1 MSKPNTKE
9 KILLSA
15 LELFSTKGYEGT
27 SVRDLARAVGIRES
41 SLYKHFKNKQAIF
54 DAILEY
60 MESYHN
66 EKMKEMAIPL
76 GKIEEVAGEYSAF
89 SLDHL
94 YQISSAL
101 FLMSFKDKVEIQ
113 FRRMLTIEQFSNP
126 EIKKSYKKYFISDI
140 LNYQTTLFSKMIQQ
154 GRFIDCD
161 PKVLA
166 LQFYSPIYTLLALYE
181 GQLDKE
187 EEALSILKEHISQ
200 FEKSYRGE
208 GK

>member
-1 MSKPNTKE
+1 MSKQNTKE

-54 DAILEY
+54 DAILAY

-66 EKMKEMAIPL
+66 EKMKEMAMPL
-76 GKIEEVAGEYSAF
+76 GRFEEIAGDYSEL

-101 FLMSFKDKVEIQ
+101 FLMSFKDTVEIQ

-126 EIKKSYKKYFISDI
+126 EIKASYKKYFISDI
-140 LNYQTTLFSKMIQQ
+140 LHYQTMLFSEMIQQ
-154 GRFIDCD
+154 GRFIECD

-181 GQLDKE
+181 GQLEKE
-187 EEALSILKEHISQ
+187 EEALAILKEHIFQ
-200 FEKSYRGE
+200 FDKRYSSE

>member
-1 MSKPNTKE
+1 MSKANTKE

-76 GKIEEVAGEYSAF
+76 GEIEEVAGDYSAF

-94 YQISSAL
+94 YQISSVL

-113 FRRMLTIEQFSNP
+113 FRRMLTIEQFSNL